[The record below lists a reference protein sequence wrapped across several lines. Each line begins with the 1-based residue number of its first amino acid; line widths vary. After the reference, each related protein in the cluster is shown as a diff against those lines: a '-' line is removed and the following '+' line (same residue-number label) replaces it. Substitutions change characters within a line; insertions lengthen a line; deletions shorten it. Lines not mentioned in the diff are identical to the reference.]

1 MLFSTADILRDES
14 RERKDDEMKVLR
26 VFFVGLVFGWLMR
39 WVLDKIYLEENLRS
53 VANENDLLRQRLQT
67 LEAARLQKNR
77 SMQMPEPAPLPVE
90 DVEPVA
96 VTGSGPVAPHR
107 DDLKMIKGVGPQIE
121 KKLNTAGVYT
131 FDQMSRLTTEQLQ
144 MVLGGSRRNAQSID
158 NMINQ
163 AKDYADQG
171 PKG

>member
-1 MLFSTADILRDES
+1 
-14 RERKDDEMKVLR
+14 MKVLR

-39 WVLDKIYLEENLRS
+39 WIIDKIFLEEDLRML
-53 VANENDLLRQRLQT
+53 VNENDLLRQRIQT
-67 LEAARLQKNR
+67 LEAPRARQDLPVQR
-77 SMQMPEPAPLPVE
+77 QAPASLPVE
-90 DVEPVA
+90 EVEPVA
-96 VTGSGPVAPHR
+96 AMGSGPIPPHR

-144 MVLGGSRRNAQSID
+144 AILGVSRRNVQNTD
-158 NMINQ
+158 NLITQ
-163 AKDYADQG
+163 AKKFAEDG

>member
-1 MLFSTADILRDES
+1 
-14 RERKDDEMKVLR
+14 MKVLR

-39 WVLDKIYLEENLRS
+39 WVIDKIFLEDNVRML
-53 VANENDLLRQRLQT
+53 VNENDLLRQRIQA
-67 LEAARLQKNR
+67 LEAPRTVQDRPVQRPA
-77 SMQMPEPAPLPVE
+77 PAPLPVE
-90 DVEPVA
+90 EVEPVA
-96 VTGSGPVAPHR
+96 AMGSGPIPPHR

-144 MVLGGSRRNAQSID
+144 AILGVSRRNVQNTD
-158 NMINQ
+158 NLITQ
-163 AKDYADQG
+163 AKKFAEDG